1 MKKLDLKI
9 LNFKSIKDTFKR
21 FPFTIT
27 SATLA
32 SIFFIMATYDEYA
45 EDFNNKMISYGLVF
59 AFAIFLY
66 AFIKLFNEGLR
77 NFYDLKN
84 LKNNNL
90 LKVISYVITL
100 PILYGIYE
108 LVYDKA
114 GLLSNYN
121 DNFVFFTLIA
131 FLVVGTSFVAKF
143 NYHKDYVVYVAKIL
157 RAFIIS
163 NIYSF
168 IVFIGISSIVFAL
181 DSLFKFDFG
190 SLVYLR
196 IGIFSFILF
205 NVITFFQ
212 DFPKVRDSFTDYKYP
227 KPFRILLVYII
238 TPLMIIYTLILL
250 AYFIKILALW
260 QIPNNLIVNL
270 VIWFAAFSV
279 VYLFFL
285 SRVDSIGF
293 INKLKI
299 IFPISLFPLLGMM
312 FFAIYL
318 RISEYGLT
326 ENRYIVIAGGLWVFL
341 SLIYYIFY
349 RENSNITVPIFLAAI
364 ILITGIGPAS
374 AISLSLRSQNARFE
388 KLLKEN
394 NMIAG
399 EGIRSDVNID
409 SSAKNQIIDIV
420 SYMDKRDRIED
431 LNHLPK
437 DFKLSE
443 ENFTKVFGF
452 SNKVENHSYLGYS
465 YTDNIVEKGDLGFNI
480 DIEGYKNM
488 IFVYSLDH
496 ISTCGDYK
504 FERKKK
510 EINIYK
516 KFKDDYELQKTIDLL
531 ALRDKLKT
539 LKKTKDEIKLDDL
552 AIEDDNF
559 KIYFTNIYFGNEDNI
574 ENAYVEFYLLTK

>member
-1 MKKLDLKI
+1 MKKLNLKI

-32 SIFFIMATYDEYA
+32 SIFFIMATYDKYA

-114 GLLSNYN
+114 GPLSNYN

-238 TPLMIIYTLILL
+238 TPLVIIYTLILL

-516 KFKDDYELQKTIDLL
+516 KFNDDYELQKTIDLL

>member
-114 GLLSNYN
+114 GPLSNYN